1 MSKGTPTVIEMKVI
15 PVAGYD
21 SYLLSVSGA
30 HSPYFTR
37 NLVMLK
43 DSDGKT
49 GFGEVH
55 GGEAI
60 TEALTGY
67 IPRVVGKQI
76 GDFRGIVGQL
86 KNPRAVESD
95 GLQGMDLKN
104 LAHVVHAE
112 TAVECALL
120 DLFGQ
125 HVDLPIASLLGDG
138 KQRDSVLILGYLF
151 YCADREKAPDLPF
164 IRDDENTGNGWFAIR
179 RKEALTPEA
188 IVEQA
193 AAAKEY
199 YGFKDFKLKG
209 GVLPG
214 ETEAETVI
222 ALHKA
227 FPDARI
233 NIDPNGCWSLE
244 EAVTLCRHMKDALTY
259 AEDPCGP
266 EKGYSAREVMAE
278 FKRATNIPVATNM
291 IATDWRQL
299 HHAVVL
305 NAIDIPLADPHFW
318 TMAGAVRV
326 GQLCNEW
333 GLTYGSHSN
342 NHFDVS
348 LAIFTHCAAAA
359 PGDITAMDTHWIWQD
374 GQQLAKEPLQ
384 IKGGHVLLPERSGLG
399 IDLDMDKVMQVH
411 ELYKKLPYGARDDA
425 MAMQYLIKDWTF
437 DARRPTLV
445 R

>member
-1 MSKGTPTVIEMKVI
+1 MPKGTPKVTEMNVI

-37 NLVMLK
+37 NLVVLK
-43 DSDGKT
+43 DSDGNT

-60 TEALTGY
+60 TEALESY
-67 IPRVVGKQI
+67 IPKVVGQPI
-76 GDFRGIVGQL
+76 GDFRGIVGRL
-86 KNPRAVESD
+86 NTSTVESD

-112 TAVECALL
+112 TAVECALM

-151 YCADREKAPDLPF
+151 YCADPAKAPDLPY
-164 IRDDENTGNGWFAIR
+164 IRDDKNAPNNWFGIR
-179 RKEALTPEA
+179 RREALTPEA

-193 AAAKEY
+193 AAAKDY

-209 GVLPG
+209 GVLAG
-214 ETEAETVI
+214 EKEAETIV

-233 NIDPNGCWSLE
+233 NIDPNGCWSLDD
-244 EAVTLCRHMKDALTY
+244 AIRLCKYMKESLTY

-266 EKGYSAREVMAE
+266 EKGYSAREVMSE

-374 GQQLAKEPLQ
+374 GQQLAKEPLR
-384 IKGGHVLLPERSGLG
+384 IKGGHVLLPERPGLG
-399 IDLDMDKVMQVH
+399 VDLDMGKVMQAH

-425 MAMQYLIKDWTF
+425 MAMQYLIKDWKF
-437 DARRPTLV
+437 DPKRPTLV

>member
-1 MSKGTPTVIEMKVI
+1 MAKGTPTVVEMRVI

-37 NLVMLK
+37 NLVVLK

-60 TEALTGY
+60 TDALLGY
-67 IPRVVGKQI
+67 VPKVVGQPI
-76 GDFRGIVGQL
+76 GDFRGIINRL
-86 KNPRAVESD
+86 KNPDAVESD

-125 HVDLPIASLLGDG
+125 FVGLPVASLLGDG

-151 YCADREKAPDLPF
+151 YCADPDKAPDLPY
-164 IRDDENTGNGWFAIR
+164 IRDDKNAANKWFANR
-179 RKEALTPEA
+179 RKAALTPEA

-209 GVLPG
+209 GVLAG
-214 ETEAETVI
+214 DVEAQTVI
-222 ALHKA
+222 ELHKA

-233 NIDPNGCWSLE
+233 NIDPNGCWSLKD
-244 EAVTLCRHMKDALTY
+244 AIRLCRSMKDALTY

-374 GQQLAKEPLQ
+374 GQQLAKDPLQ
-384 IKGGHVLLPERSGLG
+384 IKEGRVLVPDRPGLG
-399 IDLDMDKVMQVH
+399 IDLDMDRVMRAH

-425 MAMQYLIKDWTF
+425 MAMRYLIKDWRF
-437 DARRPTLV
+437 DPRRPTLV